1 MKKFLRTMLVAIF
14 AISLTSC
21 GSNQD
26 SNAPDETKESQEIK
40 SEENKDAESSKKAT
54 LIVNGSLGDLGF
66 FDSANS
72 GMQRIKDELNI
83 DIKVVETGDDETKWE
98 PALADAADTDTDYII
113 AVSPSMVE
121 PVQKLAPEYPEKR
134 FILIDNSVDF
144 DADDLSNVYCATFK
158 QNEGSFLAG
167 VAAALAS
174 EGKPI
179 GFIGGMDIPP
189 INDFLVGYIQGAQS
203 VNKDIKVLSTYVGDY
218 YDPAKG
224 KEFGLIQFNEGSEV
238 VFAAAGPSGLGSIEA
253 AVERN
258 KKIIG
263 VDSDQAM
270 AYKENGDE
278 DTAEKIVTSM
288 MKNVGDTIFNTI
300 EKDLNGNLNW
310 GTSESLGIKEKAVG
324 LAKNEYYNKAFTEE
338 QKSEIE
344 RIEKSVVDG
353 EIKVNTAIGM
363 PQEELD
369 KLRNSVKPN

>member
-1 MKKFLRTMLVAIF
+1 MKKFLRVALAFLI
-14 AISLTSC
+14 AINFVGC
-21 GSNQD
+21 GKN
-26 SNAPDETKESQEIK
+26 KEDTAEK
-40 SEENKDAESSKKAT
+40 GKEEAKVESTDKQSGEDKKVL

-66 FDSANS
+66 FDSANL
-72 GMQRIKDELNI
+72 GMKRLESELGMTI
-83 DIKVVETGDDETKWE
+83 TVVETGDDETKWE
-98 PALADAADTDTDYII
+98 PALADAADTDSDYII

-121 PVQKLAPEYPEKR
+121 PVQKLAPEYPDKK

-174 EGKPI
+174 NGKHI

-238 VFAAAGPSGLGSIEA
+238 VFAAAGPSGLGAIEA
-253 AVERN
+253 AVERS

-278 DTAEKIVTSM
+278 KTAEQIVTSM

-300 EKDLNGNLNW
+300 DRDLKGDIKW
-310 GTSESLGIKEKAVG
+310 GSSESLGIKEKAVG
-324 LAKNEYYNKAFTEE
+324 LAKNEYYDKFFTDDQKA
-338 QKSEIE
+338 EIE
-344 RIEKSVVDG
+344 KIEKSVVDG
-353 EIKVNTAIGM
+353 EIKVKSAIGM
-363 PQEELD
+363 SQEELD
-369 KLRNSVKPN
+369 EIRNSVKP